1 MAQLYPQAP
10 GIHFD
15 RLLRHTW
22 AAMGFSFF
30 GHHTGNLVTCKGMYK
45 GVSKSCRTVLVKR
58 SLFTLDVKFLHRLQ
72 STPFCT
78 NTAVPAF
85 LPCLE
90 VSLEVPFWNFSST
103 RCDSSWISSV
113 VSNLRPFIRS
123 FSLGRGKS
131 HQGARSGDYGRW
143 GITVMLFLAK
153 NCESLK
159 DLWTGA
165 LSW

>member
-1 MAQLYPQAP
+1 MERQFICIYNPLGRVAQLYPQAP

-90 VSLEVPFWNFSST
+90 ASLEVPFWNCVKYPMRFLLNLFNGVESST
-103 RCDSSWISSV
+103 
-113 VSNLRPFIRS
+113 LHPKLQ
-123 FSLGRGKS
+123 LGEEEK
-131 HQGARSGDYGRW
+131 
-143 GITVMLFLAK
+143 V
-153 NCESLK
+153 
-159 DLWTGA
+159 TGGQIG
-165 LSW
+165 